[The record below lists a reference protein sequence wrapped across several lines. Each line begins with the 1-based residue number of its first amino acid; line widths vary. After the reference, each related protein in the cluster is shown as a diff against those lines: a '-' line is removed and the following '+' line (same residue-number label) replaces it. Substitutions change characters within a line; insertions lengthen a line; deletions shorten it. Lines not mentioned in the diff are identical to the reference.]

1 MSKYV
6 IKGLK
11 PLLGRVKISGNKNS
25 ILPCLAASLLT
36 DQEVI
41 LRNVPHIRD
50 VAVFIQIFKTLGVE
64 VEFGDHFLKIQAKKI
79 NKPNLEKELVSKLRA
94 SILLAGSL
102 LSRCGKVEFDHP
114 GGDIIGKRSID
125 THLNGFLELGYKISK
140 SDLSYEASGKINADD
155 GKIIFL
161 DESSVTAIE
170 NLLLA
175 SALSPNLIVFKNCP
189 EEPHVVDLCRMLV
202 AMGVEI
208 RGIGTSTLYVRGTKE
223 CKGVDF
229 TISPDHIEFG
239 TYAIASAITD
249 GEVEIS
255 GCQFEDLYP
264 IISPLKKM
272 GVGFEKIDNQTI
284 KVYKKD
290 LIAIPS
296 LKVNIWPGFPTDM
309 MSIAIVLA
317 TQAKG
322 VCICH
327 DWMYETRMFFV
338 DKLITMGAE
347 IIIADP
353 HRVIISGPS
362 KLIGRELDTPDIRAG
377 MALVLAGLAAGDESI
392 IHKAELIERGYED
405 VVEKLTSL
413 GARIEK
419 IEES

>member
-1 MSKYV
+1 MSKY
-6 IKGLK
+6 IITGQERLFGK
-11 PLLGRVKISGNKNS
+11 VKISGNKNS

-50 VAVFIQIFKTLGVE
+50 VAVFIQIFKTLGIN

-79 NKPNLEKELVSKLRA
+79 NKPKLEKELVTKLRA

-102 LSRCGKVEFDHP
+102 LSRCGKAEFFHP

-125 THLNGFLELGYKISK
+125 THLQGLQELGYKVRE
-140 SDLSYEASGKINADD
+140 SDLSFDVSGKVSARE

-161 DESSVTAIE
+161 EEASVSAME

-175 SALSPNLIVFKNCP
+175 CSNSTNLIVFKNCP
-189 EEPHVVDLCRMLV
+189 EEPHVIDLCRMLV

-208 RGIGTSTLYVRGTKE
+208 RGIGTSTLYVRGTRSL
-223 CKGVDF
+223 KGVDF
-229 TISPDHIEFG
+229 TISSDHIEFG

-249 GEVEIS
+249 GEIEIS
-255 GCQFEDLYP
+255 GCSFEDLYP
-264 IISPLKKM
+264 IIAALKKM
-272 GVGFEKIDNQTI
+272 GVEFEKINDQI
-284 KVYKKD
+284 VKVSRKN
-290 LIAIPS
+290 LVATTN

-309 MSIAIVLA
+309 MSLAIVLA

-322 VCICH
+322 VSICH

-362 KLIGRELDTPDIRAG
+362 NLFGRELDTPDVRAG
-377 MALVLAGLAAGDESI
+377 MALVLAGLASSGQSI

-413 GARIEK
+413 GAK
-419 IEES
+419 IDKIDES